1 MKISYNDTYAG
12 SEHRSETT
20 QKAKHIAEDLLVD
33 PIRGLELVDPD
44 QFTALAIEYINKIH
58 DQIYV
63 NAVRTGEP
71 RHLATSQGFT
81 WGPGLFPMAVSHTT
95 GLIAATYEALTN
107 NCTSGSLSSGLHH
120 ASRGSGSGFCTFNGL
135 AAAALYAV
143 TAFHAARV
151 LVLDFD
157 AHSGGGPWNII
168 QRSMPENVVQ
178 IDVTTSRL
186 DTWTPEGES
195 SLTHC
200 SVEDYRQSIRE
211 AIEYAKTLKPFDFV
225 IYNGGMDPI
234 NDGVTEDVISYR
246 ERAVREF
253 IGDTPA
259 IFALAGG
266 YTWGGQTYEDI
277 TAWHRMTLNTW
288 AQNEKT
294 DSKKGQ

>member
-1 MKISYNDTYAG
+1 MKISYNETYAG

-33 PIRGLELVDPD
+33 PIRGVELVDPY
-44 QFTALAIEYINKIH
+44 QFTALATEYINLIH

-63 NAVRTGEP
+63 NAGRTGEP
-71 RHLATSQGFT
+71 RHLATSNLLD
-81 WGPGLFPMAVSHTT
+81 WGPGLYSMAVAHTE
-95 GLIAATYEALTN
+95 GLIAATHEALTN
-107 NCTSGSLSSGLHH
+107 NCTAGSLSSGLHH
-120 ASRGSGSGFCTFNGL
+120 ASYSSGSGFCTFNGI

-143 TAFHAARV
+143 TAFNATRV

-157 AHSGGGPWNII
+157 AHSGGGTWNII

-195 SLTHC
+195 ILMHS

-246 ERAVREF
+246 ERAVRDF

-288 AQNEKT
+288 AQNVKT

>member
-1 MKISYNDTYAG
+1 MKTFYNETFAG
-12 SEHRSETT
+12 SEHQSETT

-44 QFTALAIEYINKIH
+44 EFTALAIEYINKIH

-71 RHLATSQGFT
+71 RHLATSNLFP
-81 WGPGLFPMAVSHTT
+81 WGPNLYSMAVAHTA

-107 NCTSGSLSSGLHH
+107 NCTAGSLSSGLHH

-135 AAAALYAV
+135 AAAALCAV
-143 TAFHAARV
+143 NVFDATKV

-157 AHSGGGPWNII
+157 AHSGGGTWDII
-168 QRSMPENVVQ
+168 QRSMPDKVVQ

-195 SLTHC
+195 ILMHS

-246 ERAVREF
+246 ERAVRDF

-266 YTWGGQTYEDI
+266 YTWGGETYEDI

-288 AQNEKT
+288 AQKERKV
-294 DSKKGQ
+294 SE